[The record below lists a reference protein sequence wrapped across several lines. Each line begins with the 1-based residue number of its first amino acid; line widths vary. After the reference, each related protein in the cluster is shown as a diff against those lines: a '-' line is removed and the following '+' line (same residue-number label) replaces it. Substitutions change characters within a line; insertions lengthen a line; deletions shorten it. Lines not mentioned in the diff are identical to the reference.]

1 MKAADSRREQDTS
14 GPAATGAVAAII
26 GKLRSA
32 GQTLAVAES
41 CTGGWLGR
49 ELTSVPGASECFWGG
64 VIAYADSAKVR
75 LLSVSAETLEAHG
88 AVSERTATEM
98 AAGVAAVSGTT
109 WGVGIT
115 GVAGPGGGT
124 PEKPVGT
131 VCVALA
137 GPRPQCLTWH
147 LRGDREE
154 IRREAVVRTLG
165 VLETALAGR

>member
-1 MKAADSRREQDTS
+1 MKAADSPPEQEKP
-14 GPAATGAVAAII
+14 GPGSAGAVAAIVE
-26 GKLRSA
+26 GLRSA

-49 ELTSVPGASECFWGG
+49 EITSVPGASACFWGG
-64 VIAYADSAKVR
+64 VIAYDDSAKLR
-75 LLSVSAETLEAHG
+75 LLSVSAETLEEHG

-98 AAGVAAVSGTT
+98 AAGVATVSGAT

-131 VCVALA
+131 VCVAIA
-137 GPRPQCLTWH
+137 GPRPRCLTWY
-147 LRGDREE
+147 LRGERED
-154 IRREAVVRTLG
+154 IRREAVARTLR
-165 VLETALAGR
+165 VIEAALAGR